1 MDQITI
7 QRVSDLVDSLR
18 DEMVEMSLAIHAH
31 PELGHQEFFAKG
43 LQVEKLRHYGF
54 EVEENYCNIP
64 TAYRAVYKGK
74 KPGPKI
80 AMLAEYDAL
89 PKLGHGCGHNLIC
102 MMSLASAI
110 AMRPFADEYGAEIYV
125 IGTPAEE
132 TAGSKVEMSR
142 KGAFKELDV
151 AMMAHPANRDESSM
165 NSMAICVRRFEF
177 FGKTS
182 HAASAP
188 EEGLNALDA
197 MINFFNLVNALR
209 QQTKDDV
216 RIHGVIQNGGE
227 APNIIPDY
235 TNALFYIRSSKT
247 HQLEGVVKRV
257 EDCARGAALG
267 TGTTVKI
274 SRDEED
280 FKDTNSNQYLNEL
293 ACRQVEKFG
302 VTIQRMGTAAHMG
315 SSDVGDVSYECPA
328 IQLQSWMGP
337 REGGQYYAHTTE
349 FCEMARSQSAF
360 DNSFRYVKGFVLT
373 AIELMTDPAHLK
385 AIKEEFARIDQ

>member
-1 MDQITI
+1 
-7 QRVSDLVDSLR
+7 
-18 DEMVEMSLAIHAH
+18 
-31 PELGHQEFFAKG
+31 
-43 LQVEKLRHYGF
+43 
-54 EVEENYCNIP
+54 
-64 TAYRAVYKGK
+64 
-74 KPGPKI
+74 
-80 AMLAEYDAL
+80 
-89 PKLGHGCGHNLIC
+89 
-102 MMSLASAI
+102 
-110 AMRPFADEYGAEIYV
+110 
-125 IGTPAEE
+125 
-132 TAGSKVEMSR
+132 
-142 KGAFKELDV
+142 
-151 AMMAHPANRDESSM
+151 
-165 NSMAICVRRFEF
+165 
-177 FGKTS
+177 
-182 HAASAP
+182 
-188 EEGLNALDA
+188 
-197 MINFFNLVNALR
+197 
-209 QQTKDDV
+209 V

-385 AIKEEFARIDQ
+385 AIKEEFARINQ

>member
-18 DEMVEMSLAIHAH
+18 DEMVEMSLAIHDH

-54 EVEENYCNIP
+54 EVEENYCDIP

-177 FGKTS
+177 F
-182 HAASAP
+182 
-188 EEGLNALDA
+188 
-197 MINFFNLVNALR
+197 R
-209 QQTKDDV
+209 QDLP
-216 RIHGVIQNGGE
+216 RGVSPG
-227 APNIIPDY
+227 
-235 TNALFYIRSSKT
+235 
-247 HQLEGVVKRV
+247 
-257 EDCARGAALG
+257 RGA
-267 TGTTVKI
+267 
-274 SRDEED
+274 
-280 FKDTNSNQYLNEL
+280 
-293 ACRQVEKFG
+293 
-302 VTIQRMGTAAHMG
+302 QRAGCHDQFLQPGQRAAAADQGRRAHPRC
-315 SSDVGDVSYECPA
+315 DPERRR
-328 IQLQSWMGP
+328 GP
-337 REGGQYYAHTTE
+337 
-349 FCEMARSQSAF
+349 
-360 DNSFRYVKGFVLT
+360 
-373 AIELMTDPAHLK
+373 
-385 AIKEEFARIDQ
+385 